1 MNTRRLVAWYIAAL
15 LGTFIAISPQQCEA
29 QNRIS
34 LAQFDNWIFQTAGRD
49 EAQCRK
55 GLEKKIELQ
64 FVRIEQSTPLTESQK
79 DSLRLAGQGDIKRFF
94 DRVNQAREKFLRME
108 QKDNNLHINEAYQ
121 LASPLQ
127 QELSMGIFG
136 KDSLMAK
143 ATRHVMTDDQAT
155 QIQERV
161 LEQSRAMMEMQ
172 GKVFIATISRGMAMT
187 AKQQRELQERFQKK
201 IQQLAKLPDEE
212 ERGFVSRS
220 LFILWLVEIIGEE
233 DFPHFDAEQMV
244 VVKRLENRANDA
256 KPMLKLRGL
265 LK

>member
-1 MNTRRLVAWYIAAL
+1 
-15 LGTFIAISPQQCEA
+15 
-29 QNRIS
+29 
-34 LAQFDNWIFQTAGRD
+34 
-49 EAQCRK
+49 
-55 GLEKKIELQ
+55 
-64 FVRIEQSTPLTESQK
+64 
-79 DSLRLAGQGDIKRFF
+79 
-94 DRVNQAREKFLRME
+94 
-108 QKDNNLHINEAYQ
+108 
-121 LASPLQ
+121 
-127 QELSMGIFG
+127 
-136 KDSLMAK
+136 MAK